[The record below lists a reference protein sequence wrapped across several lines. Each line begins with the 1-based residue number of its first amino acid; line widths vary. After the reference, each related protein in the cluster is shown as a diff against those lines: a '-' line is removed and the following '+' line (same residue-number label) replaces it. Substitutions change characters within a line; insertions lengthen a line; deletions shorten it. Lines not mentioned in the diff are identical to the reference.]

1 MNVLAVVPRLYVSDL
16 QTHLEFYKILLKQEK
31 PHEFQMNGTHVIR
44 FTNLLL
50 IEEVDEP
57 LKKRVAVTIVID
69 NLQEVKKLILN
80 YNGVII
86 TEPIQIPTGMKMIVR
101 HPDNNIIKYIEPTLK
116 WNSKK
121 NPRLKLDSFY
131 LALSD

>member
-16 QTHLEFYKILLKQEK
+16 QTHLEFYKILLRQEK
-31 PHEFQMNGTHVIR
+31 PQEFQMNGTHVIR

>member
-1 MNVLAVVPRLYVSDL
+1 MNILAIVPRLYVSDL

-31 PHEFQMNGTHVIR
+31 PQEFQINGTHVIR

-57 LKKRVAVTIVID
+57 LKKRVAVTLVID

-101 HPDNNIIKYIEPTLK
+101 HPDGNIIEYIEPTLK
-116 WNSKK
+116 
-121 NPRLKLDSFY
+121 
-131 LALSD
+131 